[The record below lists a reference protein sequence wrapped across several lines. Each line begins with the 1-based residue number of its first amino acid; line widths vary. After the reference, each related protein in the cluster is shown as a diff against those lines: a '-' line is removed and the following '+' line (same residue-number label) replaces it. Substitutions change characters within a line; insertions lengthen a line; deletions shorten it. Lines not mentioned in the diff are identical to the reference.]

1 MEEKMGS
8 KYVTAR
14 SIDLSEVYKESS
26 PSAPLFFIL
35 SPGVD
40 PLKDVEALG
49 EALPTPD
56 RHQPLQGQAAR
67 TVWPQLSTDTDS
79 RLSPPRHPAGFHH

>member
-56 RHQPLQGQAAR
+56 RHQPH
-67 TVWPQLSTDTDS
+67 WPSSQNRVAPTQH
-79 RLSPPRHPAGFHH
+79 RH

>member
-8 KYVTAR
+8 KYVKGR
-14 SIDLSEVYKESS
+14 STDLSEVYKESS

-49 EALPTPD
+49 EAMPTPD
-56 RHQPLQGQAAR
+56 WHQPRWPGGQNYMA
-67 TVWPQLSTDTDS
+67 PGQYCY
-79 RLSPPRHPAGFHH
+79 